1 MVSNEQEVSSPT
13 FMFVVPDCSRKAK
26 LQVQAPDG
34 LTLLFR
40 MPEQADPGD
49 ELHMAK
55 SADGKWGIASIV
67 KKGASATAQAA
78 ATGDAGPL
86 RPLSSAG
93 PPRRLTEAEVER
105 DLTGGDAVTV
115 RLDTTKGPIL
125 MRIVPHWAPKG
136 VRRFL
141 DMVAEEFYREVAIY
155 RGVPGFLLQFGVVR
169 DPVRNAK
176 YEPIQDDP
184 LCGVPYLDGTVGFA
198 ASGPNTRTC
207 TLCLFLG
214 DVPSLGSNSV
224 ETPIGRV
231 CPESMETLH
240 TIHCPGDIP
249 QCGGSGPDPAKLAK
263 EGNSYIE
270 TYFLDCDFIVRA
282 TRLPR

>member
-1 MVSNEQEVSSPT
+1 MPTEQEGSSPS
-13 FMFVVPDCSRKAK
+13 FMFVIPECSRKAK

-55 SADGKWGIASIV
+55 SAEGKWGIVSIV
-67 KKGASATAQAA
+67 KKGASATEETA
-78 ATGDAGPL
+78 ATGNAGTL
-86 RPLSSAG
+86 RPQSSAG
-93 PPRRLTEAEVER
+93 ARRRLTQAEVDR
-105 DLTGGDAVTV
+105 DLAGADTVTV

-125 MRIVPHWAPKG
+125 LRIVPHWAPKG

-141 DMVAEEFYREVAIY
+141 DMVEEGFYREVAIY
-155 RGVPGFLLQFGVVR
+155 RGMPGFLLQFGVVK
-169 DPVRNAK
+169 DPVRNAR
-176 YEPIQDDP
+176 YEAIEDDP
-184 LCGVPYLDGTVGFA
+184 LCGVPYLDGMVGFA
-198 ASGPNTRTC
+198 AAGPNTRTC

-240 TIHCPGDIP
+240 AIHCPGDIP
-249 QCGGSGPDPAKLAK
+249 QCNGSGPDPVKLAQ

-270 TYFLDCDFIVRA
+270 SYFLDCDFIVRA